1 MRAEELPVAERPISY
16 DEVAAVQRQE
26 SMEVTGA
33 LSREL
38 PGTGNHARVPRP
50 MGIDFMMLPTASAQ
64 ELPSKKYAK
73 DLTKGRLQDRILNG
87 KKKASSQAVTL
98 SVEGRTLDKFV

>member
-1 MRAEELPVAERPISY
+1 
-16 DEVAAVQRQE
+16 
-26 SMEVTGA
+26 
-33 LSREL
+33 
-38 PGTGNHARVPRP
+38 
-50 MGIDFMMLPTASAQ
+50 MMLPAASAQ

-73 DLTKGRLQDRILNG
+73 DSTKGRLQDRILNG